1 VLFSNI
7 AVKIDSKGGRGRSEG
22 PMDVVKVAFG
32 FKELIAEECRT
43 EVIRRRGASE
53 QEAETVSLISR
64 RNCRNEESK
73 LKGKQL
79 FGLLCFRRCSGIG
92 YGRLRTFEE
101 WITSVLENKLRK

>member
-1 VLFSNI
+1 MLFSNI

-64 RNCRNEESK
+64 RNCRNGRVEIKRKTIVRIAVFPS
-73 LKGKQL
+73 
-79 FGLLCFRRCSGIG
+79 LLRN
-92 YGRLRTFEE
+92 RL
-101 WITSVLENKLRK
+101 WALENV